1 MSHAESSATDNPTV
15 VIVDDDPSVR
25 KAIGNL
31 CESVGLRVCAFGSTI
46 EFMSWSVP
54 DTPVCLVLDVRMPGE
69 NGLDFQLG
77 LSKSHAEIS
86 VVFITAHGDIPM
98 SVRAMKAGAVEFLT
112 KPFRDQD
119 LLDAINAG
127 LIKSRI
133 RRTEL
138 AADAELRMRY
148 ESLSSRER
156 EVMDLI
162 TKGQLS
168 KQIAAKLGLS
178 EITVKVCRG
187 QLMRKMQTNSLPELG
202 RMSEKLDRMRSK
214 PAEPHER

>member
-1 MSHAESSATDNPTV
+1 MTHAVFTAADSPTV
-15 VIVDDDPSVR
+15 VILDDDPSVR

-31 CESVGLRVCAFGSTI
+31 CESVGLTVCAFGSTA
-46 EFMSWSVP
+46 EFLNWPVP
-54 DTPVCLVLDVRMPGE
+54 DAPVCMVLDVRMPGE

-119 LLDAINAG
+119 LLDAINSG
-127 LIKSRI
+127 LTKSRI

-138 AADAELRMRY
+138 AADADLRMRY

-187 QLMRKMQTNSLPELG
+187 QLMRKMRTNSLPELG
-202 RMSEKLDRMRSK
+202 RMSERLDQMRNKSE
-214 PAEPHER
+214 EPRR